1 MRLAQA
7 AGEEAVQ
14 VVAVRV
20 AEAQEEEE
28 VVVVVVVVVQ
38 EVVVRMEVVLAEAVV
53 APGLREWVLEASQ
66 PEELKVQASVQ
77 VPETEKVQAT
87 A

>member
-7 AGEEAVQ
+7 AGGEEVQVVAVR

-20 AEAQEEEE
+20 AEAQE
-28 VVVVVVVVVQ
+28 VVARV
-38 EVVVRMEVVLAEAVV
+38 VVVRMEVVLAEAVV

-66 PEELKVQASVQ
+66 PEGLKVQAMASVQ
-77 VPETEKVQAT
+77 VQAT

>member
-7 AGEEAVQ
+7 AGGEEVQ

-20 AEAQEEEE
+20 AEAQE
-28 VVVVVVVVVQ
+28 VVARVA
-38 EVVVRMEVVLAEAVV
+38 VVRMEVVLAEAVV

-66 PEELKVQASVQ
+66 PEGLKVQAMASVQ
-77 VPETEKVQAT
+77 VPVTEKVQAT

>member
-20 AEAQEEEE
+20 AEARVAEAQEE
-28 VVVVVVVVVQ
+28 VVVVQ